1 MLNDIYRIIFNS
13 ILDIYSITII
23 HRRFSVLRFRG
34 FKIELNILIY

>member
-13 ILDIYSITII
+13 ILDIYSIIII
-23 HRRFSVLRFRG
+23 HRVFSVLRFRG